1 MIFLE
6 STIGKCNTSNCVAK
20 VFEIFMSLRY
30 ERNIYVNETSPTFFF
45 SRLSLQMDAL
55 LTQVKALMVSD
66 CACPMFFSN
75 VFYIW

>member
-45 SRLSLQMDAL
+45 FKVEFTDGRTSHTGES
-55 LTQVKALMVSD
+55 SD
-66 CACPMFFSN
+66 GK
-75 VFYIW
+75 